1 MIVTWTALVFG
12 QSFQQKSF
20 WMTRDVGC
28 LTDGDIGFDNSSRM
42 EPKRGH
48 QWLMDST
55 GPELFSNKK
64 QAVEPSSNNRPVM
77 GMSHMNISPWNNTS
91 CFQSVSGQFNDR
103 LFGFEPLRINSGSNV
118 PSASNGNMNMERK
131 DFSDLYGSNCSMGL
145 SMSHNVEDPP
155 ASISFGGLRKVR
167 VNQVRDSSNDI
178 SSSVGH
184 SYSRGDDN
192 IISMGTAYN
201 KRESNAIS
209 LGTTYNNG
217 DENTISISPTF
228 SKADGSFISMGHAFN
243 KDDDNFISMGQG
255 YNKGDE
261 SILSMGQPFDK
272 KDANFITMGPSYDKE
287 DNHFISMALSYNKGH
302 ESFIS
307 MGPSYDKT
315 SENFILMGSS
325 FSKGG
330 DNVISN
336 GPIYD
341 KADIDIASM
350 TPAQDKGNSGI
361 LSIGHS
367 YNKGDNN
374 SISFQ
379 SFHDEPETNMSGN
392 VIRGYDLLVSNQNT
406 AQTSEVP
413 VQNNLPQTNVDPQLN
428 TNTASKVIANT
439 QLNSGL
445 EANSKTDTDTNGKE
459 PKTSINAAPKNKE
472 PKTTIDSASKNKEL
486 KTSKKIPPNNFPSNV
501 KSLLSTG
508 LLDGVPV
515 KYVSWSREK
524 TLRGTIKGTGYLC
537 SCKVCGNKVLNAY
550 EFERHA
556 NCKTK
561 HPNNH
566 IYFENGKTI
575 YAVVQELKNTP
586 QEMLFNAIET
596 VTGSAI
602 NQKNFL
608 SWKASYEAATRELQR
623 IYGKEEVTLPS

>member
-1 MIVTWTALVFG
+1 
-12 QSFQQKSF
+12 
-20 WMTRDVGC
+20 MTRDVGC

-131 DFSDLYGSNCSMGL
+131 DFNDLYGSNCSMGL

-155 ASISFGGLRKVR
+155 ASISFGGLRK
-167 VNQVRDSSNDI
+167 
-178 SSSVGH
+178 
-184 SYSRGDDN
+184 
-192 IISMGTAYN
+192 
-201 KRESNAIS
+201 
-209 LGTTYNNG
+209 
-217 DENTISISPTF
+217 
-228 SKADGSFISMGHAFN
+228 
-243 KDDDNFISMGQG
+243 
-255 YNKGDE
+255 
-261 SILSMGQPFDK
+261 
-272 KDANFITMGPSYDKE
+272 
-287 DNHFISMALSYNKGH
+287 
-302 ESFIS
+302 
-307 MGPSYDKT
+307 
-315 SENFILMGSS
+315 
-325 FSKGG
+325 
-330 DNVISN
+330 
-336 GPIYD
+336 
-341 KADIDIASM
+341 
-350 TPAQDKGNSGI
+350 DKGSSGI
-361 LSIGHS
+361 LSIGHN

-392 VIRGYDLLVSNQNT
+392 VIRSYDLLVSNQNT

-428 TNTASKVIANT
+428 TNTAS
-439 QLNSGL
+439 
-445 EANSKTDTDTNGKE
+445 
-459 PKTSINAAPKNKE
+459 
-472 PKTTIDSASKNKEL
+472 KTTIDSASKNKEL

>member
-1 MIVTWTALVFG
+1 MNMTKGKNGKAIGVFLKWHEIG
-12 QSFQQKSF
+12 LQSYQHKSF

-48 QWLMDST
+48 QWFTDSA

-77 GMSHMNISPWNNTS
+77 GMSQMNISPWNNTS
-91 CFQSVSGQFNDR
+91 CFQSVSGQFSDR
-103 LFGFEPLRINSGSNV
+103 LFGFEPFRINSGSNV
-118 PSASNGNMNMERK
+118 PSAGNGNMNMERK
-131 DFSDLYGSNCSMGL
+131 DFNDLYGSNCSMGL
-145 SMSHNVEDPP
+145 SMSHNVEDPS
-155 ASISFGGLRKVR
+155 ASISFGGLRK
-167 VNQVRDSSNDI
+167 
-178 SSSVGH
+178 
-184 SYSRGDDN
+184 
-192 IISMGTAYN
+192 
-201 KRESNAIS
+201 RESNAIS
-209 LGTTYNNG
+209 LGSTYNNG

-228 SKADGSFISMGHAFN
+228 SKADDSFISMGHAFN
-243 KDDDNFISMGQG
+243 KDDGNFISMGQG

-261 SILSMGQPFDK
+261 SILSMGQPFEK

-287 DNHFISMALSYNKGH
+287 DNHFISMAPSYNKGH

-307 MGPSYDKT
+307 MGPSYDKS

-350 TPAQDKGNSGI
+350 TPAQDKQNSGI
-361 LSIGHS
+361 LSVGHN

-379 SFHDEPETNMSGN
+379 SFHDEPETNLSGN

-406 AQTSEVP
+406 TQTSEVP
-413 VQNNLPQTNVDPQLN
+413 VQNNLPQASVDPQLN
-428 TNTASKVIANT
+428 TNSVPKVIANP
-439 QLNSGL
+439 QLNSSL
-445 EANSKTDTDTNGKE
+445 EANSKIDTDIKGKE
-459 PKTSINAAPKNKE
+459 PKTTFNAAPKNKE
-472 PKTTIDSASKNKEL
+472 PKTTVDSAAKNKEL

-537 SCKVCGNKVLNAY
+537 SCKACSNKVLNAY